1 MATAETARLTWGVLG
16 TGGIAHNFATG
27 VAASETGTALAV
39 GSRTQDAAD
48 RFGDTFGIER
58 RYPSYDALLADPAV
72 QAVYIAL
79 PNSMHAEWTIAAAR
93 AGKHIL
99 CEKPFTTNAAEAER
113 VIEEV
118 RRQDVFLLEAF
129 LYRCHPQTARLA
141 EIIREGAI
149 GAVRLIE
156 CRFTFDLGPQYDNI
170 RLSNA
175 LAGGGIMDVGCYV
188 ASLAMLA
195 ASAAPIEVKGLAHI
209 GERSRVDEWATAN
222 LLFPDGAIAS
232 LVCGTQVASE
242 RALWVWG
249 AEGSIHVPEPWN
261 PSGENS
267 RIIVRKKGAEPQEIA
282 LAKGGDAW
290 ALAVDTVARYI
301 PARQVPAPGMTW
313 DDTLA
318 TMRALDR
325 WRHAVGLVFEGE

>member
-1 MATAETARLTWGVLG
+1 
-16 TGGIAHNFATG
+16 
-27 VAASETGTALAV
+27 
-39 GSRTQDAAD
+39 
-48 RFGDTFGIER
+48 
-58 RYPSYDALLADPAV
+58 
-72 QAVYIAL
+72 
-79 PNSMHAEWTIAAAR
+79 
-93 AGKHIL
+93 
-99 CEKPFTTNAAEAER
+99 
-113 VIEEV
+113 
-118 RRQDVFLLEAF
+118 
-129 LYRCHPQTARLA
+129 
-141 EIIREGAI
+141 
-149 GAVRLIE
+149 
-156 CRFTFDLGPQYDNI
+156 
-170 RLSNA
+170 
-175 LAGGGIMDVGCYV
+175 
-188 ASLAMLA
+188 MLA